1 MHGWAEG
8 RGAYVEL
15 EGRRIVVTGGAGFIG
30 SHLADALARANDLVV
45 IDDFSVGRRENL
57 AQLEGLAN
65 VRIVAAD
72 ISDRDAMHEL
82 CAGAELVFHLAIS
95 CLRTSL
101 GRPFMSHDVN
111 AGGTLTLCLAA
122 QQRRV
127 KRFLYVS
134 SSEVYGSALVVPM
147 SEEHPLQPTTVYGA
161 SKLAGELYA
170 QAVGRTYGLPVSV
183 VRPFNTYGPREPWQG
198 ARAEVIPRFL
208 LALEAAQAPVIYG
221 DGLQTRDFTYVEDT
235 VRGLLLA
242 AACDELVGGVVN
254 LARGRAVSIRRVAE
268 LLRELIGGD
277 APAPRFASDR
287 PGDVSRHCADV
298 AKAKRLF
305 GFEPEVDFDDGLAR
319 TLAWFR
325 AQKIAVRADSGSA
338 TRPNW

>member
-1 MHGWAEG
+1 M
-8 RGAYVEL
+8 EL
-15 EGRRIVVTGGAGFIG
+15 SGRRIVVTGGAGFIG
-30 SHLADALARANDLVV
+30 SHLADALARDNDLVI
-45 IDDFSVGRRENL
+45 IDDFSVGCRENT
-57 AQLEGLAN
+57 AQLEGLSN
-65 VRIVAAD
+65 VRIAEAD
-72 ISDRDAMHEL
+72 ITDRDAMHEL
-82 CAGAELVFHLAIS
+82 CAGAEVVFHLAIS
-95 CLRTSL
+95 CLRTSF
-101 GRPFMSHDVN
+101 GQPYMSHDIN
-111 AGGTLTLCLAA
+111 AGGTLSLCLAA
-122 QQRRV
+122 QERRV

-134 SSEVYGSALVVPM
+134 SSEVYGSALAVPM

-208 LALEAAQAPVIYG
+208 LALEAGHAPVVYG

-242 AACDELVGGVVN
+242 GACDELVGGVVN
-254 LARGRAVSIRRVAE
+254 VARGREVSIRRVAE
-268 LLRELIGGD
+268 LLRERVGGD
-277 APAPRFASDR
+277 APPPRFESDR
-287 PGDVSRHCADV
+287 PGDVSRHYADV

-305 GFEPEVDFDDGLAR
+305 GFEPEVEFEDGLAR

-325 AQKIAVRADSGSA
+325 GQKIAERADVGAA